1 MEYIKIKN
9 LKKDYY
15 ITREQT
21 QEVLKGINIEFNHG
35 EFVALLGESGCGKST
50 FLNILAGLDFDYSGS
65 IIING
70 KYIRDYTERDLDIYR
85 KSQVGI
91 IFQNFNLINQM
102 TTLENVLVPLA
113 HTKMAADERTA
124 RATELLNQVGL
135 GEHIN
140 KHPNQM
146 SGGQRQRVAIARAL
160 ANNPSIIVADEPTG
174 NLDSASA
181 DEVMEI
187 LKKIASEYGKL
198 VVCVTHSQKVASNC
212 TRVLKM
218 EDGKITDDKYDKK
231 NKNKDWESNK
241 PFVVKDNIDKKEVF
255 TFAKNNVKSSFKRSL
270 LVSIALG
277 IGICSFVLMLFLGAG
292 MQRYVEKSLETN
304 TNKLQINVQN
314 STFSTFTEQNISTL
328 ETILS
333 DNDIYDIDRIERAIV
348 FADFAAEYEYSTNN
362 YNRILYMASIY
373 DGFQINLSSGTY
385 PNLNKSN
392 EIIIS
397 SAMARRLIKDEE
409 TTDAA
414 VGKSYNLR
422 YNTQPNKAFT
432 VVGVFDDDSYDT
444 VYTSYSG
451 MQQLTGISAPNLLYV
466 LAKDVSSITAIIDD
480 IGFIFPNA
488 VITRLDTTPED
499 LMEYINLGSLLLSIV
514 SLVALAVSAIM
525 IFIVMYISVIER
537 TREIGVLRSLGT
549 RRKDIKKIFVTEGGI
564 IGATAGIIGCVFAV
578 IISLLSN
585 WATSS
590 VAAGGIMNINPLYLL
605 LGLGISFVLSVVA
618 SLPPSGYAANLDP
631 VEALRSE

>member
-9 LKKDYY
+9 LKKNYY

-21 QEVLKGINIEFNHG
+21 QEVLKGINISFEHG

-65 IIING
+65 ILING

-102 TTLENVLVPLA
+102 TALENVLVPLA
-113 HTKMAADERTA
+113 HTQITQEERTA
-124 RATELLNQVGL
+124 RATELLKQVGL
-135 GEHIN
+135 EEHIN
-140 KHPNQM
+140 KRPNQL

-174 NLDSASA
+174 NLDSVSA
-181 DEVMEI
+181 DEVMDI
-187 LKKIASEYGKL
+187 LKRIAGEYGKL
-198 VVCVTHSQKVASNC
+198 VLCVTHSEKVAANC
-212 TRVLKM
+212 TRVLRI
-218 EDGKITDDKYDKK
+218 EDGKITNDKLNKK

-241 PFVVKDNIDKKEVF
+241 PFAVKDNIDKKEIF

-277 IGICSFVLMLFLGAG
+277 IGICSFVIMLFLGAG

-314 STFSTFTEQNISTL
+314 STLSAFTDANISML
-328 ETILS
+328 DSILN
-333 DNDIYDIDRIERAIV
+333 DNKIYDIDRIERAIV
-348 FADFAAEYEYSTNN
+348 ISNMVAEYEYSTGN

-373 DGFQINLSSGTY
+373 DGFQINLSYGNY
-385 PNLNKSN
+385 PALSTKN
-392 EIIIS
+392 EMIIS
-397 SAMARRLIKDEE
+397 SSMARRLIDEDEE
-409 TTDAA
+409 ID
-414 VGKSYNLR
+414 VVLGKSYNLR
-422 YNTQPNKAFT
+422 YNTQPNVSFK

-444 VYTSYSG
+444 VYTSYTG
-451 MQQLTGISAPNLLYV
+451 MQQFTGATAPNLLYV
-466 LAKDVSSITAIIDD
+466 LAKDVASITAIIDD
-480 IGFIFPNA
+480 IGTLLPNA
-488 VITRLDTTPED
+488 VITRLDTSPED

-514 SLVALAVSAIM
+514 SLVALVVSAIM

-537 TREIGVLRSLGT
+537 TKEIGVLRALGT

-564 IGATAGIIGCVFAV
+564 IGLGAGGIGCVFAV
-578 IISLLSN
+578 IISLLAN
-585 WATSS
+585 WATGS
-590 VAAGGIMNINPLYLL
+590 VASGGIMNINPLYLL
-605 LGLGISFVLSVVA
+605 LGLGISFILSVGS

-631 VEALRSE
+631 IEALRSE